1 MEHKDKISFLKALSA
16 LVKKTDIESEL
27 LSKLEEKIQDK
38 NHNEKEKIIL
48 DLIEGLENNE
58 LLINIARLKNFEVN
72 KVIENINK
80 RIINNINELKKIK
93 REHIILIKILLK
105 EKILNTE
112 SSKIYIQSFTNLL
125 LNLNNSGEI
134 RNFLENITRKG
145 YKNPVQEL
153 IFTEENFAYLLFLH
167 FINLYL
173 SMDEGDFSNYINKN
187 KENLKIMFAL
197 YIKVSEKK
205 PETNHLLVPLSVS
218 IVFTDLYIESINLP
232 HLGNIYI
239 GKIFNIKDGNIN
251 FKSILNKC
259 LSVLKELN
267 ILPDFLQKMDF
278 LNKEY
283 AVKILKAIL
292 KNDLYSERTL
302 IDFCILFSS
311 KIPDEY
317 KKVINQKNKENK
329 DWYKDFVLENLS
341 NDNDILH
348 NETLKFLQIIE
359 NWDENQEIKKK
370 VEEFI
375 KNKIDKIFEDEKIYE
390 IFRYIIEKNE
400 SFNLNYTTKD
410 IGKLLIENF
419 IKIDT
424 EDEKISFIFSHIDK
438 LFSKKEIDLFASKL
452 FEKIIYI
459 LEKINNFQYE
469 ILKQNKSLLK
479 IEEKQIKEFFNKL
492 IDIRI
497 NEIPFF
503 IFKLIIKNNKSYLS
517 ENLKED
523 FRNKLVEIKENV
535 ELEGII
541 KIIDEILDLI

>member
-541 KIIDEILDLI
+541 KIIDEILDLF